1 MVKAGVVYRLEIILN
16 DPGFSLNTLRTLIIH
31 KLLGIPV
38 VDKILLEELYSE
50 PIKMFE
56 EEKADEQE

>member
-1 MVKAGVVYRLEIILN
+1 VVKAGVVYRLEIILN